1 MLTEE
6 KDRRRMM
13 DISMLEEMMKDGGR
27 AVLLL
32 RHAER
37 PPLDPGDTTFG
48 IDLPITGHG
57 RETAKRYGKMLSR
70 IVGPESLRAYASETL
85 RTRQTAD
92 CIWEGFLGSGAD
104 SNGMVTLLPELG
116 GESPFF
122 GSLDERMAL
131 IAEGRYLER
140 LNEYFRNGVQ
150 LGYKPLEEATAKMEE
165 CLCHLL
171 DDGVQLVVAVTHD
184 INVASFLAG
193 RGIEKEFDK
202 QSWPHYLDAVVVAR
216 TANGEMR
223 YGFLR
228 YEPSSDGGCI

>member
-1 MLTEE
+1 
-6 KDRRRMM
+6 M
-13 DISMLEEMMKDGGR
+13 DISMLEETIKDGGR

-57 RETAKRYGKMLSR
+57 RETAKRYGQMLSG
-70 IVGPESLRAYASETL
+70 IVDPQSLRAYASETL
-85 RTRQTAD
+85 RTRQTAN
-92 CIWEGFLGSGAD
+92 CIWDGFLGSDAD
-104 SNGMVTLLPELG
+104 SQEVVTLLPELG

-131 IAEGRYLER
+131 IAECRYLER

-150 LGYKPLEEATAKMEE
+150 LGYKPLEAATAKMEE
-165 CLCHLL
+165 CFCRLW
-171 DDGVQLVVAVTHD
+171 DDGAQLVVAVTHD

-193 RGIEKEFDK
+193 RGVEKEFDRR
-202 QSWPHYLDAVVVAR
+202 SWPHYLDAAVVVRKAD
-216 TANGEMR
+216 GEMR
-223 YGFLR
+223 YGCLR
-228 YEPSSDGGCI
+228 NEPSSDGGCI

>member
-1 MLTEE
+1 
-6 KDRRRMM
+6 MM
-13 DISMLEEMMKDGGR
+13 DISMLEETIKDGGR
-27 AVLLL
+27 TVLLL

-57 RETAKRYGKMLSR
+57 RETARRYGKMLSG

-92 CIWEGFLGSGAD
+92 CLWEGFLGSGAD

-165 CLCHLL
+165 CLCRLW

-193 RGIEKEFDK
+193 RGVEKEFDK
-202 QSWPHYLDAVVVAR
+202 QSWPHYLDAAVVAR

>member
-1 MLTEE
+1 
-6 KDRRRMM
+6 M
-13 DISMLEEMMKDGGR
+13 DISMLEETIKDGGL

-48 IDLPITGHG
+48 INLPITGHG
-57 RETAKRYGKMLSR
+57 RETAIRYGKLLSG

-85 RTRQTAD
+85 RTKQTAN
-92 CIWEGFLGSGAD
+92 CIWEGFLRSGAD
-104 SNGMVTLLPELG
+104 SNGTVTLLSELG

-131 IAEGRYLER
+131 ISEGRYLER

-184 INVASFLAG
+184 INVVSFLAG
-193 RGIEKEFDK
+193 RGVEKEFDR
-202 QSWPHYLDAVVVAR
+202 QSWPHYLDAAVVSR

>member
-1 MLTEE
+1 
-6 KDRRRMM
+6 M
-13 DISMLEEMMKDGGR
+13 DISMLDETIKDGGR

-57 RETAKRYGKMLSR
+57 RETAKRYGKMLSG

-92 CIWEGFLGSGAD
+92 CLWEGFLRSGAD
-104 SNGMVTLLPELG
+104 STGMVTLLPELG

-171 DDGVQLVVAVTHD
+171 DDGAQLVVAVTHD

-193 RGIEKEFDK
+193 RGVGKEFDRRF
-202 QSWPHYLDAVVVAR
+202 WPHYLDAAVVVRKAD
-216 TANGEMR
+216 GEMR
-223 YGFLR
+223 YGCLR
-228 YEPSSDGGCI
+228 NEPSSDGGCI

>member
-1 MLTEE
+1 ME
-6 KDRRRMM
+6 
-13 DISMLEEMMKDGGR
+13 ISMLEEMIKDGGR

-48 IDLPITGHG
+48 IDLPITGYG
-57 RETAKRYGKMLSR
+57 CETAKRYGKMLSA
-70 IVGPESLRAYASETL
+70 IVGAQSLRTYASETL

-92 CIWEGFLGSGAD
+92 CLWEGFLGSEAD
-104 SNGMVTLLPELG
+104 SQEAVTLLSELG
-116 GESPFF
+116 GGSPFF

-150 LGYKPLEEATAKMEE
+150 LGYKPLEAATAKMEE
-165 CLCHLL
+165 CLCRLW
-171 DDGVQLVVAVTHD
+171 DGGAQLVVAVTHD

-193 RGIEKEFDK
+193 RSVEKEFDR
-202 QSWPHYLDAVVVAR
+202 QSWPHYLDAAVVAR
-216 TANGEMR
+216 AANGEKK
-223 YGFLR
+223 YGYLR
-228 YEPSSDGGCI
+228 HKPNLRKTKCR

>member
-1 MLTEE
+1 
-6 KDRRRMM
+6 M
-13 DISMLEEMMKDGGR
+13 DISMLEETIKDGGR

-57 RETAKRYGKMLSR
+57 RETAKRYGKMLSG
-70 IVGPESLRAYASETL
+70 IVDPQSLRAYASETL
-85 RTRQTAD
+85 RTRQTAN
-92 CIWEGFLGSGAD
+92 CIWDGFLGSDAD
-104 SNGMVTLLPELG
+104 SQEAVTLLPELG

-165 CLCHLL
+165 CLRHLL

-193 RGIEKEFDK
+193 RGVEKEFDR
-202 QSWPHYLDAVVVAR
+202 QSWPHYLDAAVVSR

>member
-1 MLTEE
+1 M
-6 KDRRRMM
+6 R
-13 DISMLEEMMKDGGR
+13 
-27 AVLLL
+27 
-32 RHAER
+32 
-37 PPLDPGDTTFG
+37 F
-48 IDLPITGHG
+48 
-57 RETAKRYGKMLSR
+57 
-70 IVGPESLRAYASETL
+70 
-85 RTRQTAD
+85 
-92 CIWEGFLGSGAD
+92 GAD

-193 RGIEKEFDK
+193 RGVEKEFDR
-202 QSWPHYLDAVVVAR
+202 QSWPHYLDAAVVSR

>member
-1 MLTEE
+1 
-6 KDRRRMM
+6 M
-13 DISMLEEMMKDGGR
+13 DISMLEETIKDGGR

-57 RETAKRYGKMLSR
+57 RETAKRYGKMLFG

-92 CIWEGFLGSGAD
+92 CIWEGFLRSGTD

-193 RGIEKEFDK
+193 RGVEKEFDK